1 MSRVTNY
8 TTKLMDIFMRYTIF
22 DKLSLDIVKTKYFD
36 IQIDRLKKQTIFGHL
51 KIEYW
56 TKSKKTEK

>member
-1 MSRVTNY
+1 
-8 TTKLMDIFMRYTIF
+8 MRYTIF

>member
-1 MSRVTNY
+1 
-8 TTKLMDIFMRYTIF
+8 MRYTIF
-22 DKLSLDIVKTKYFD
+22 DKLSLDIVKTKYSD

-56 TKSKKTEK
+56 ARLKKRRNRAYLTNQ